1 MSHGNLKVFLTVKH
15 GIKLLRSYFEH
26 NWVLFWLDGIK
37 SRSRFSP
44 ILTWNW
50 SYLGAP
56 GTNLSVK
63 LSQAEQLFLTLIMSE
78 FFIYFPKRR
87 PGGSNW
93 GDTYV
98 IFSVM
103 RPAAYKPAVTGGWQE
118 C

>member
-26 NWVLFWLDGIK
+26 NWVLFWLDG
-37 SRSRFSP
+37 P
-44 ILTWNW
+44 DLWNW

-103 RPAAYKPAVTGGWQE
+103 RPAAYKPAVTGGGQE
-118 C
+118 S